1 MPKIELEVLSKG
13 TEKVTGDIKQMV
25 NGFVSMDGVLKN
37 LVAGFTL
44 ANIATSAI
52 TNTFKAITKALD
64 ESIKMA
70 NEESAINL
78 SLTNSFGDLSS
89 VISEYADVMKDKYNV
104 DDGDIKQAAIYAK
117 TIDVQKDKI
126 QEVTEKALGLS
137 KVFGVDLNA
146 AIKVQK
152 MLMDGNVESVG
163 KLIPQLKGVSDAS
176 QAWAVIN
183 DKAAQ
188 GLRLLQTES
197 DTFEGAQKRQ
207 TMAYEDMLKPLGAV
221 IQYFERPF
229 IDNAA
234 KGFSAIEGAL
244 KGIQDNIV
252 NAEDIKNIEK
262 ERDELNLLVGE
273 ITSSNVS
280 NETRKKL
287 LTDLSAKYP
296 AFNELIRTEK
306 TTNADLALKLEEVNN
321 AYIDKLVLTKQQQE
335 IDKAADKI
343 AGLKLEKLKIESER
357 NKEISSLIREYNLVS
372 QSENMGWEEK
382 IKLLQKTSEAR
393 SKQSTGD
400 IYAYDQSMN
409 KINQINKLETDSL
422 SKQRDID
429 RASSVSQKLTDEKNT
444 IIESL
449 NINIK
454 KMNELTANGAATA
467 DKNNN
472 AIKESSNVLTN
483 LYHTMETYSQNAD
496 EINRLIYSSDYMT
509 EEATKKE
516 ALRQKEIED
525 EKKKKEEIIKEAKT
539 ASVAVQSLYTGS
551 SYESATAIGTIFNA
565 FQSTSANIA
574 NAAFNMYEKIKSGA
588 KVTAEN
594 ITGMVSDIASGVL
607 NIAGSA
613 VQAFAQLSKSESDAK
628 LSALQEGLS
637 NQISAIEEYY
647 AQQEEIMGIAEETET
662 ERNQKQIDEL
672 TATLETTT
680 DEKKKAKLK
689 EQITELENANK
700 RIELERKMNAEIT
713 AAKQKEAAEEK
724 KIKKEAWDANRD
736 SQVSTLWISALSGI
750 ATIWGTA
757 MQLGPIAGPIFA
769 GILTAAI
776 LATAG
781 SETGAIYAQKNPYA
795 AEGGILSGIST
806 SGDRIPVNMNS
817 KEVIYRDDTYQG
829 TVKMFRDYQDGKFGM
844 GGGIIIQTLNVY
856 ANSATELVSQ
866 LRQIEIQEA
875 SR

>member
-44 ANIATSAI
+44 ANIATGAI

-70 NEESAINL
+70 NEETAINL

-89 VISEYADVMKDKYNV
+89 VISEYADVMKLKYNI
-104 DDGDIKQAAIYAK
+104 DDDDIKQAAIYAK
-117 TIDVQKDKI
+117 SIDVQKDKI
-126 QEVTEKALGLS
+126 QEVTEKALGLA
-137 KVFGVDLNA
+137 KIFGTDLNT
-146 AIKVQK
+146 AIKAQK
-152 MLMDGNVESVG
+152 LLMDGNVESLG
-163 KLIPQLKGVSDAS
+163 RLIPQLKGVSDAS

-221 IQYFERPF
+221 VQYFERPF

-262 ERDELNLLVGE
+262 ERDELNLLVGQ

-296 AFNELIRTEK
+296 AFNELIKTEK
-306 TTNADLALKLEEVNN
+306 TSNADLVAKLQEVNN
-321 AYIDKLVLTKQQQE
+321 AYINKIVLTKQQQE
-335 IDKAADKI
+335 IDKQVNVVAELTKKKFDVEYEQNKKI
-343 AGLKLEKLKIESER
+343 TQLA
-357 NKEISSLIREYNLVS
+357 REYNI
-372 QSENMGWEEK
+372 EK
-382 IKLLQKTSEAR
+382 QIDLGDREKTIKLLEQEEKKRKGLTDGQTEYGYKLVQIMQNEDDLQKIT
-393 SKQSTGD
+393 
-400 IYAYDQSMN
+400 I
-409 KINQINKLETDSL
+409 KINNQNNISNNLNAK
-422 SKQRDID
+422 KQEL
-429 RASSVSQKLTDEKNT
+429 VK
-444 IIESL
+444 SL
-449 NINIK
+449 NIDLAT
-454 KMNELTANGAATA
+454 MNELTSSNTKAQNDNTIAIT
-467 DKNNN
+467 NNN
-472 AIKESSNVLTN
+472 EKASNMF
-483 LYHTMETYSQNAD
+483 HIMETYSQNAD
-496 EINRLIYSSDYMT
+496 EINRRIYSSDYMT
-509 EEATKKE
+509 EEAAKKE
-516 ALRQKEIED
+516 SLRQKEIDD

-539 ASVAVQSLYTGS
+539 ASVAVQSLYTVS
-551 SYESATAIGTIFNA
+551 SFESATAIGTIFNA
-565 FQSTSANIA
+565 FQSTAANIA
-574 NAAFNMYEKIKSGA
+574 NSSFNMFEKIKSGVQA
-588 KVTAEN
+588 TAGD
-594 ITGMVSDIASGVL
+594 IAGMVSGIASGAL
-607 NIAGSA
+607 DIAGSA
-613 VQAFAQLSKSESDAK
+613 VQAFAQLAKSESDAK

-700 RIELERKMNAEIT
+700 RIELEKKMNAEIT

-736 SQVSTLWISALSGI
+736 SQVSSLWISALSGI

-769 GILTAAI
+769 GVLTAAI

-781 SETGAIYAQKNPYA
+781 AETGAIYAQKNPYA
-795 AEGGILSGIST
+795 AEGGILSGTST

-817 KEVIYRDDTYQG
+817 KEVVFRDDTYQNM
-829 TVKMFRDYQDGKFGM
+829 VKFFNSQANSEGSER
-844 GGGIIIQTLNVY
+844 GIIIQTLNVY
-856 ANSATELVSQ
+856 ANSAVELVSQ